1 MEKLPEPVLAEFIR
15 YNNWA
20 NQQVLETCRHLPE
33 DQLAATMPGSYGT
46 IRDTLEHIIRGEAFY
61 VGLLTGQRPQ
71 PPFQWETKP
80 GLDEMREYAIQV
92 GNALAEAVQR
102 VRPTDMVHEEDQ
114 GHTFQ
119 YQALAIFIQVINHGV
134 EHRTNI
140 TTILSAGEHKP
151 PEVDGWGYL
160 SAHPA
165 RFDYE
170 VIS

>member
-1 MEKLPEPVLAEFIR
+1 MEKLPESILAELVR

-20 NQQVLETCRHLPE
+20 NQQVLEACRQLPQE
-33 DQLAATMPGSYGT
+33 QLAAAMPGSYGT

-61 VGLLTGQRPQ
+61 VWLLTGQRPQ
-71 PPFQWETKP
+71 PPFQWEAKP
-80 GLDEMREYAIQV
+80 SVDEMREYAIQV
-92 GNALAEAVQR
+92 GNALVEAINQ
-102 VRPTDMVHEEDQ
+102 VRPTDMIYEEDQ
-114 GHTFQ
+114 GKKFR
-119 YQALAIFIQVINHGV
+119 YQAQAIFIQIINHGV

-140 TTILSAGEHKP
+140 TTILSAGQHKP

-170 VIS
+170 VS